1 MTQAG
6 LELSAYQAELE
17 SQNQALRYAQL
28 AAEGASERFSALFS
42 SVPMALMVI
51 DEAGQVL
58 QSNARALASF
68 RPQERDPALT
78 FLLPLVAHQF
88 CDRVVQALQ
97 TAKLSGQC
105 AVYEIALQS
114 GDNAALTGDLHIARI
129 DNPHDELANF
139 ICAFVDQGPLLAQRE
154 ILRDTGEKLSRKN
167 EEIQRIE
174 VQLRESQK
182 MQAMGTMASGIA
194 HDFNNILGTI
204 LGNAELAR
212 QDAGQDSPA
221 QISLLEIEKAARRA
235 RDLVRQI
242 LTFSRREVLQRQQL
256 HLADIVYEVAR
267 LMRLD
272 LPQNIELQVQVEP
285 GIPPILAE
293 ALQVQQA
300 LINLCANAVY
310 AIGASRGAISIE
322 LACVQPDYARNAA
335 FVAPANERRSAPRS
349 RQVALAVRD
358 TGAGM
363 DQDLVQRVFE
373 PFFTTKPTGQGT
385 GLGLAVVHGVM
396 RAHEGFVHVRSS
408 PGVGSV
414 FTLHFP
420 VAPSAPISPISPIS
434 PILNLSMEKTCAPK
448 IAKEYGHEQGQGQHV
463 MYVDDDKALV
473 FLVERALARR
483 GFKVSSFTQPAL
495 ALSALRAQPLA
506 YDLMVTDYN
515 MPDLSGIDLMREAQA
530 IRADLPI
537 ALASGYVT
545 REIEQRAFEAGA
557 KALIHKP
564 SDVGELVD
572 TVQRLLQGAGLDRV
586 SDPVAD

>member
-1 MTQAG
+1 MTQTS

-17 SQNQALRYAQL
+17 LQNQALRYAQL

-78 FLLPLVAHQF
+78 FLLPLVAHEF

-97 TAKLSGQC
+97 TAKLSGHC
-105 AVYEIALQS
+105 AVHEIALRS

-129 DNPHDELANF
+129 DDPHDGLANF

-154 ILRDTGEKLSRKN
+154 VVRENAAQLQLRND
-167 EEIQRIE
+167 EIQRIE

-221 QISLLEIEKAARRA
+221 QISLLEIEKAGRRA

-242 LTFSRREVLQRQQL
+242 LTFSRKEVLQRKPI
-256 HLADIVYEVAR
+256 HLADVVYEVAR

-272 LPQNIELQVQVEP
+272 LPQNIELQVQLEP
-285 GIPPILAE
+285 GIPSILAE
-293 ALQVQQA
+293 AAQVQQA

-310 AIGASRGAISIE
+310 AIGASRGVISIE
-322 LACVQPDYARNAA
+322 LACVQPDFARNAA
-335 FVAPANERRSAPRS
+335 FVAPAQERRSAPRAQ
-349 RQVALAVRD
+349 QVALAVRD
-358 TGAGM
+358 TGSGM

-385 GLGLAVVHGVM
+385 GLGLAVVHGVV
-396 RAHEGFVHVRSS
+396 RAHEGFVHVRST

-420 VAPSAPISPISPIS
+420 AAVSSFTSQAPETSIRPNPSTPQ
-434 PILNLSMEKTCAPK
+434 KT
-448 IAKEYGHEQGQGQHV
+448 QGRGEHV

-473 FLVERALARR
+473 FLVERALQRR
-483 GFKVSSFTQPAL
+483 GFRVTSFTQPRL
-495 ALSALRAQPLA
+495 ALSALRAQPQA
-506 YDLMVTDYN
+506 YDLIVTDYN

-530 IRADLPI
+530 IRPDLPV

-545 REIEQRAFEAGA
+545 REIEQSAFAAGA

-564 SDVGELVD
+564 NDVGELVD
-572 TVQRLLQGAGLDRV
+572 TVQQLLRGARADGTLD
-586 SDPVAD
+586 

>member
-42 SVPMALMVI
+42 SVPLALMVI
-51 DEAGQVL
+51 DETGQVL
-58 QSNARALASF
+58 ESNAQALASF
-68 RPQERDPALT
+68 RPQEHNPALT
-78 FLLPLVAHQF
+78 FLQPLVTSAF
-88 CDRVVQALQ
+88 SEPVAQALRAAQ
-97 TAKLSGQC
+97 AQGQC
-105 AVYEIALQS
+105 VVHEVSLRS
-114 GDNAALTGDLHIARI
+114 GENATLTGDLHIARI
-129 DNPHDELANF
+129 DNPQDELANF

-154 ILRDTGEKLSRKN
+154 ILRDTGEKLSRRN

-174 VQLRESQK
+174 SQLRESQK
-182 MQAMGTMASGIA
+182 MQAMGTMAGGIA
-194 HDFNNILGTI
+194 HDFNNILATI
-204 LGNAELAR
+204 LGNVELAR
-212 QDAGQDSPA
+212 QDTGLDSAA
-221 QISLLEIEKAARRA
+221 QISLVEIEKAARRA

-256 HLADIVYEVAR
+256 QLDDVVYEVAR

-272 LPQNIELQVQVEP
+272 LPPNIELQVQLEP
-285 GIPPILAE
+285 GIPSILAE
-293 ALQVQQA
+293 AAQVQQA

-322 LACVQPDYARNAA
+322 LAYVQPDFARNAA
-335 FVAPANERRSAPRS
+335 FAAPTHERRSAPRAQ
-349 RQVALAVRD
+349 QVALAVRD

-396 RAHEGFVHVRSS
+396 RTHEGFVHVRST
-408 PGVGSV
+408 PGVGTV

-420 VAPSAPISPISPIS
+420 VAPAVSTSP
-434 PILNLSMEKTCAPK
+434 APK
-448 IAKEYGHEQGQGQHV
+448 PSIKTSARNGDGPCQQGEGKHV

-473 FLVERALARR
+473 FLVERALTRR
-483 GFKVSSFTQPAL
+483 GFKVNSFTQPAL

-506 YDLMVTDYN
+506 YDLIVTDYN
-515 MPDLSGIDLMREAQA
+515 MPDFSGLDLMREAQA
-530 IRADLPI
+530 IRADLPV

-545 REIEQRAFEAGA
+545 REVEQRAFEAGA

-564 SDVGELVD
+564 SDVSELVD
-572 TVQRLLQGAGLDRV
+572 TVQRLLRGAGADGL
-586 SDPVAD
+586 SD